1 MTKKQLLLRYI
12 LPFSFGLGLFTFI
25 IVKAAVV
32 QISVDE
38 AYTLTMLTKESV
50 WNLVSYASSYTNNH
64 ILNSLLCK
72 LSFSIFGM
80 HQMAGRLP
88 NILSFLLYFWFVWQF
103 SRRFFKDEYVG
114 LMFVAVMLGNPY
126 MLEFFSLARG
136 YGLSFALMMPSIYY
150 AARYVLENHR
160 QSLPLSILFAI
171 LSVYAQFALL
181 HFFLT
186 LNFLIFLFEI
196 QKYVLTKN
204 KTELERG
211 IGTQIVGTVLLA
223 ILVYAPF
230 KAILK
235 DNQISYY
242 GSKNIWDDSFV
253 SIISRSLYG
262 QGYFSSHT
270 VTVFKNLMIVLLV
283 FLILNCFDKF
293 KNRKSNL
300 IELNNL
306 KIKSNELLINKNK
319 SLLNDIN
326 LTQNNKEL
334 KLENNKILI
343 QNNELLIENNEL
355 LIQNNNNQST
365 IINNQFKDPSL
376 FSFVLLFSII
386 FIITAQ
392 FYVFGTQYVVE
403 RTALFLYPI
412 IALNFTT
419 IATLLMTK
427 SKQLGRFVAI
437 LFIVFCTY
445 HIARTSN
452 LRYFSEWWFDIH
464 TKEVLDIMKSE
475 YQKMQDKKPI
485 KLHTGWTL
493 QPSFDYYHKEQHLD
507 WLVEPFGWDN
517 KVDTVK
523 YYDYYYDLNDNWD
536 ALKTRYDTLKSYDNG
551 EYLLLKRK

>member
-12 LPFSFGLGLFTFI
+12 LPFSFGLGLFIFI

-88 NILSFLLYFWFVWQF
+88 NILSFVLYFWFVWQF
-103 SRRFFKDEYVG
+103 SRRFFKDDYVG

-126 MLEFFSLARG
+126 LIEFFSLARG

-150 AARYVLENHR
+150 AARYVLEHHR
-160 QSLPLSILFAI
+160 RSLPLSIMFAI

-181 HFFLT
+181 HFFLA

-196 QKYVLTKN
+196 QKYVLTKDI
-204 KTELERG
+204 TELKRN
-211 IGTQIVGTVLLA
+211 IGTQIIGVIALG

-253 SIISRSLYG
+253 SIISRSLYH
-262 QGYFSSHT
+262 QGYFSGQT
-270 VTVFKNLMIVLLV
+270 VTIFKNLMVIL
-283 FLILNCFDKF
+283 FLFLFLNAFYKF

-300 IELNNL
+300 IEINNL
-306 KIKSNELLINKNK
+306 KIKNNIEIIENNKKLLKDIEL
-319 SLLNDIN
+319 
-326 LTQNNKEL
+326 TENNKEL
-334 KLENNKILI
+334 KLENNKLLI
-343 QNNELLIENNEL
+343 RNNELLIENNEL
-355 LIQNNNNQST
+355 LIQNNNQSS
-365 IINNQFKDPSL
+365 ISNSQFKDPSV
-376 FSFVLLFSII
+376 FSLILLLSIV
-386 FIITAQ
+386 FIITTQ
-392 FYVFGTQYVVE
+392 FYLLGTQYVVE

-419 IATLLMTK
+419 IATLLMSK
-427 SKQLGRFVAI
+427 SKQVGRSVAI

-452 LRYFSEWWFDIH
+452 LRYFSEWWFDIN
-464 TKEVLDIMKSE
+464 TKDVLDMMKSE
-475 YQKMQDKKPI
+475 YQKMQIKKPI

-536 ALKTRYDTLKSYDNG
+536 ALKPHYDTLKSYDNG

>member
-88 NILSFLLYFWFVWQF
+88 NILSFVLYFWFVWQF
-103 SRRFFKDEYVG
+103 SRRFFKDDYVG

-126 MLEFFSLARG
+126 LIEFFSLARG

-181 HFFLT
+181 HFFLA

-196 QKYVLTKN
+196 QKFILTKN

-211 IGTQIVGTVLLA
+211 IGTQIVGTILLA

-262 QGYFSSHT
+262 QGYFSGHT
-270 VTVFKNLMIVLLV
+270 VTIFKNLMVVLLV
-283 FLILNCFDKF
+283 FLILNCFNKF
-293 KNRKSNL
+293 KNRKNNL
-300 IELNNL
+300 IEINNF
-306 KIKSNELLINKNK
+306 KIKNNELIIIKNK
-319 SLLNDIN
+319 KLLNDIN
-326 LTQNNKEL
+326 LSEKNKEL
-334 KLENNKILI
+334 KLENNELLIL
-343 QNNELLIENNEL
+343 NNELLIENNEL
-355 LIQNNNNQST
+355 LIQNNNQST
-365 IINNQFKDPSL
+365 IINSQFKDPSL
-376 FSFVLLFSII
+376 FSFVLLSSIVS
-386 FIITAQ
+386 IITAQ

-464 TKEVLDIMKSE
+464 TKDVLDIMKSE
-475 YQKMQDKKPI
+475 YQKMQVKKPI